1 MAEDLAHRGASGA
14 TAPADLTALGM
25 RFEGMPYVQAL
36 GMRVERVAVD
46 SVRVRMPYKDENAN
60 PGRALHGGVA
70 ASTIGIAGALAA
82 WSGLRPSPTL
92 ETSILDLSVN
102 YLAAAIGED
111 IVADGTILRRGKEIA
126 YAEVDVRNDGG
137 KAIAKGLVTYRGL
150 DSALHPQAAA
160 RQREVAPDAVVP
172 APPAGSGEGDVP
184 KLARAIVSVPF
195 MSRLGLAITY
205 MRDGRARI
213 TMPYDA
219 AHSDGGGALHEGAVA
234 ALIDTTGAM
243 ASWSVTG
250 IDFRYKASTVGIH
263 VNYHAAAAGEDVV
276 AVAQTLRRNNEI
288 FLNEVAVHGAASA
301 RLLATGAVTYRI
313 VVADA

>member
-1 MAEDLAHRGASGA
+1 
-14 TAPADLTALGM
+14 
-25 RFEGMPYVQAL
+25 
-36 GMRVERVAVD
+36 
-46 SVRVRMPYKDENAN
+46 VRVRVPYKDENSN

-82 WSGLRPSPTL
+82 WTGHRPSPTL
-92 ETSILDLSVN
+92 EASILDLSVN

-111 IVADGTILRRGKEIA
+111 IVADATILRRGKEIS

-137 KAIAKGLVTYRGL
+137 KAIAKGLVTHRGL
-150 DSALHPQAAA
+150 DRALHPQAAA
-160 RQREVAPDAVVP
+160 RQREISPEAVVP
-172 APPAGSGEGDVP
+172 SPPAGSGEADVP

-219 AHSDGGGALHEGAVA
+219 AHSDGSGALHEGAVA

-243 ASWSVTG
+243 ASWSITG

-276 AVAQTLRRNNEI
+276 AVGHTLRRNNEI
-288 FLNEVAVHGAASA
+288 FLNQVAVHGATSA